1 MSGKN
6 SSSERNKAEAERSS
20 KLNKMI
26 QMRQEALEI
35 KDRLMSSN
43 ITIVEG
49 AEKDLE
55 RLQDQFFDES
65 QDMMAPEQY
74 EAAKDD
80 FGYFLMLIEMAIA
93 YYVPKGYESY
103 SALVPR
109 DSSV

>member
-6 SSSERNKAEAERSS
+6 SSNGRSRAETEPSS

-43 ITIVEG
+43 ISIVEG

-55 RLQDQFFDES
+55 RLQDRFFDES

-74 EAAKDD
+74 EVAKDD
-80 FGYFLMLIEMAIA
+80 FGYFLMLIEMAVA
-93 YYVPKGYESY
+93 YYVPKSYESY

>member
-43 ITIVEG
+43 IRIVEG

-55 RLQDQFFDES
+55 RL
-65 QDMMAPEQY
+65 
-74 EAAKDD
+74 
-80 FGYFLMLIEMAIA
+80 
-93 YYVPKGYESY
+93 
-103 SALVPR
+103 
-109 DSSV
+109 